1 MGTQDKE
8 VSMRRTSMQRR
19 ASGGHALVDR
29 LEGAGDG
36 EIVFE
41 LDGDALVRERLE
53 DGENELSDA

>member
-29 LEGAGDG
+29 LQDTGDG
-36 EIVFE
+36 QIIFE
-41 LDGDALVRERLE
+41 LYSHTLICERFE
-53 DGENELSDA
+53 H